1 MTVEIQ
7 IGKSHYK
14 IACKPEEKSKLLD
27 LAESL
32 NARLED
38 LSSSMKNA
46 DEKTL
51 LVLTALMLEE
61 ELRHKEEEEFTSHEM
76 FDSMSDN
83 IENITSYIEKL
94 TKKIHHS

>member
-7 IGKSHYK
+7 VGKSHYK
-14 IACKPEEKSKLLD
+14 IACKDEEKAKLLD

-38 LSSSMKNA
+38 LSSSIKNA

-51 LVLTALMLEE
+51 LVITALMLEE
-61 ELRHKEEEEFTSHEM
+61 ELRHKEEEFTNQEM